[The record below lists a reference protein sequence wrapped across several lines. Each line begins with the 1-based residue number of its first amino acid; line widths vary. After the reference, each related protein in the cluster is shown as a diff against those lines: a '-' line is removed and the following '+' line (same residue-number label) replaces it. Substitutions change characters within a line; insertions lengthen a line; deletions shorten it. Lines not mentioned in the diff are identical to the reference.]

1 LDAVLTQFRSS
12 KTYERVTRHQ
22 VVHQFVKYAM
32 VGVLNVCV
40 HVGIFNILVFAGLAA
55 LVANAI
61 AFFFASINSFFWN
74 KRWAFRDERREAMVR
89 QYLVFLFFTVVGLG
103 LHTGAFSLL
112 LIPLDQY
119 GTLGKN
125 AALLLALPVS
135 VIWNFTCYK
144 LWTFSPGR
152 VQRQHGAGLGSAS
165 A

>member
-1 LDAVLTQFRSS
+1 LRTVLTQFRSS
-12 KTYERVTRHQ
+12 KTYERVTRHL

-40 HVGIFNILVFAGLAA
+40 HVGIFNLLAFAGLATLA
-55 LVANAI
+55 ANAI

-74 KRWAFRDERREAMVR
+74 KRWAFRDERREAVVR
-89 QYLVFLFFTVVGLG
+89 QYFVFLSFTLVGLG
-103 LHTGAFSLL
+103 LHTGTFSLL
-112 LIPLDQY
+112 LIPLHQH

-144 LWTFSPGR
+144 LWTFSPPPSATEPS
-152 VQRQHGAGLGSAS
+152 AGLGSAS